1 MTDIFNSQFNDYV
14 HFIATDASNGQ
25 VVFRP
30 SVVTVNLSGLA
41 DNKAQ
46 YQAAV
51 MALSQWSQLTGI
63 SFVNAAQAQI
73 EFRND
78 SADRAETITYETYS
92 IVEVSKNWMSAWRP
106 SERWGIG
113 SYGFTTFMHEIGHA
127 LGLSHGGHYNGSAIY
142 DTDRMF
148 DIDTWQYSLMSY
160 FDQTKYAPN
169 HASYIFPASPMLA
182 DIEAIKLI
190 FGNLAVNT
198 GDTVYGSGSKI
209 MNGVTDIAKLGKTA
223 FAIHDT
229 GGYDTINLTK
239 AKAGSMI
246 DLQPGHFSNL
256 NGYVGNMGIASDTI
270 IEQVNGSKF
279 ADVIIGNAAAN
290 ALLGMDGN
298 DTIDGGAGNDAINGG
313 NGNDT
318 LTGGSGAD
326 VFIFNGKLSASKN
339 VDVITDFN
347 PADDVIYLENAIF
360 KALKATGELAESMF
374 TSNTSGVALD
384 SSDRVIYNSATGD
397 LLYDADGAGRKGAIL
412 VAKLGA
418 GLDVTYHDFIVI

>member
-1 MTDIFNSQFNDYV
+1 
-14 HFIATDASNGQ
+14 
-25 VVFRP
+25 
-30 SVVTVNLSGLA
+30 
-41 DNKAQ
+41 
-46 YQAAV
+46 
-51 MALSQWSQLTGI
+51 
-63 SFVNAAQAQI
+63 
-73 EFRND
+73 
-78 SADRAETITYETYS
+78 
-92 IVEVSKNWMSAWRP
+92 
-106 SERWGIG
+106 
-113 SYGFTTFMHEIGHA
+113 
-127 LGLSHGGHYNGSAIY
+127 
-142 DTDRMF
+142 
-148 DIDTWQYSLMSY
+148 
-160 FDQTKYAPN
+160 
-169 HASYIFPASPMLA
+169 MLA

-190 FGNLAVNT
+190 YGNLAVNT

-229 GGYDTINLTK
+229 GGYDTISLAK

-256 NGYVGNMGIASDTI
+256 NGYVGNLGIASDTV
-270 IEQVNGSKF
+270 IEQVVGSKF
-279 ADVIIGNAAAN
+279 ADVIIGNDAAN
-290 ALLGMDGN
+290 TLFGMDGN
-298 DTIDGGAGNDAINGG
+298 DTVNGGAGNDVLYGG

-326 VFIFNGKLSASKN
+326 VFIFQTKLSGAKN

-347 PADDVIYLENAIF
+347 PVDDVIYLENAIF

-397 LLYDADGAGRKGAIL
+397 LLYDADGAGRKGAMLI
-412 VAKLGA
+412 AKLGA